1 MEDDRQVRLD
11 IDGDHLLVTQPA
23 LLTDRRAR
31 MMFSSVLGA
40 SPTSDGWRCPRR
52 RFTTEELTVR
62 INSFLEKEGW
72 SVLLAGPAGTAVER
86 AAEQEKSFQRTHRSA
101 EEFRLG
107 RGSVDLTRV
116 RAMLKDCGWDD
127 AQRRLLDHQEHGL
140 IHGLTAINAANFS
153 VPGSGKTAT
162 TLAVAAVHLQANT
175 IDLLI
180 VVGPLSCFEPW
191 ETEAA
196 VALPGVVTPIRVRG
210 NRRQRHEIYKSVHAR
225 QILLLSY
232 ATAAADRSGLTTI
245 CDSFKAMLV
254 VDESHRIKRFK
265 GGVWAPA
272 LKEIAKHA
280 RVRIILSGTPMPHS
294 GRDLYSQLNVLWPSA
309 ELTGPRDTFAVE
321 VERNF
326 GHVLRRIRPFL
337 TRTPKEA
344 LGLQPYQVVYH
355 EVTLRDT
362 QKEVYD
368 LITTGL
374 RRRIEQAELWVDKL
388 ESLRRARP
396 IRLLQAATNP
406 NTLNSADTHYRLPR
420 LESPNPTLMERLASY
435 ANRETPAKFETALN
449 IVSAIMGNEG
459 KVVCWSNFIS
469 NLDQFTKYVK
479 DKLPVP
485 VFQIDGRIP
494 IGDESEYDD
503 SNANTE
509 RSQRPDTRE
518 SIIARFLNTVGPA
531 VLVANPAS
539 CSESISLHRGCHNAI
554 YLDRTY
560 DSAMFLQSVDRIHRL
575 GLPPDA
581 AISIHIIR
589 ATLED
594 MPTIDHL
601 VESSLRRKEDRMK
614 HLLEGAELAPLE
626 QGIDPSIEAEG
637 DKEDLGELLH
647 YLLGEEAFT
656 E

>member
-1 MEDDRQVRLD
+1 MVSSRQVRLE
-11 IDGDHLLVTQPA
+11 IDGDYLVVIQPD

-31 MMFSSVLGA
+31 MTFRSLFGA

-52 RFTTEELTVR
+52 QFTIEELAVR
-62 INSFLEKEGW
+62 VNSFLERDGW
-72 SVLLAGPAGTAVER
+72 STVLVGPASAAVER
-86 AAEQEKSFQRTHRSA
+86 AAEQARSFWRTRHSA
-101 EEFRLG
+101 DEFRLG
-107 RGSVDLTRV
+107 RSSVNLPQVRV
-116 RAMLKDCGWDD
+116 MLKDCGWDD
-127 AQRRLLDHQEHGL
+127 AQRRLLDHQEQGL
-140 IHGLTAINAANFS
+140 IHGLTAVNAANFS

-162 TLAVAAVHLQANT
+162 TLAVAAVHLQATT

-196 VALPGVVTPIRVRG
+196 VALHDVVTPVRVRG
-210 NRRQRHEIYKSVHAR
+210 TRRQRREIYESVQAR

-232 ATAAADRSGLTTI
+232 ATAAADRSRLRNL
-245 CDSFKAMLV
+245 CDSFNTMLV

-294 GRDLYSQLNVLWPSA
+294 GRDLYSQLSILWPSA

-321 VERNF
+321 VDRDF
-326 GHVLRRIRPFL
+326 GHVLQRIRPFL
-337 TRTPKEA
+337 MRTPKEA
-344 LGLQPYQVVYH
+344 LGLEPYQIVHH
-355 EVTLRDT
+355 EVPLRDT
-362 QKEVYD
+362 QKEIYE
-368 LITTGL
+368 LITTGF
-374 RRRIEQAELWVDKL
+374 RRRVEQAELWADKL

-406 NTLNSADTHYRLPR
+406 NTLNNADTRYRLPR
-420 LESPNPTLMERLASY
+420 LESRNPTLMERLASY
-435 ANRETPAKFETALN
+435 SDRETPAKFEAALN
-449 IVSAIMGNEG
+449 IITAIMENDG

-469 NLDQFTKYVK
+469 NLDQFTKYIK
-479 DKLPVP
+479 NKLSVP

-494 IGDESEYDD
+494 VGDESEYDD
-503 SNANTE
+503 SGVNIE
-509 RSQRPDTRE
+509 RSQGLDTRE
-518 SIIARFLNTVGPA
+518 GIIARFLNTVGPA
-531 VLVANPAS
+531 ILVTNPAS

-560 DSAMFLQSVDRIHRL
+560 DGAMFLQSIDRIHRL
-575 GLPPDA
+575 GLPPGA
-581 AISIHIIR
+581 TVSIHILR
-589 ATLED
+589 ATLDD

-601 VESSLRRKEDRMK
+601 VESSLHRKEDRMRR
-614 HLLEGAELAPLE
+614 LLEGAELAPLE
-626 QGIDPSIEAEG
+626 QNIDSSIEAEG
-637 DKEDLGELLH
+637 NKEDLGDLLR